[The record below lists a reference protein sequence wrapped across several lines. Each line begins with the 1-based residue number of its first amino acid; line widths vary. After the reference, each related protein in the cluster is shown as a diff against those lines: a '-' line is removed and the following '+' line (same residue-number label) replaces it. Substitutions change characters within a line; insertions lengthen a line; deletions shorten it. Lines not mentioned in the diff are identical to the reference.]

1 MLLVPRKAPRLT
13 APHIDGWRWEHV
25 RDLNVPA
32 WLKWVNRYSA
42 GNIPEAAADFLA
54 SATGWALHK
63 QTWVDR
69 DATRLRGEA
78 PKVRP
83 LADGSVMSWLA
94 HYYANAP
101 MVTVAADHLG
111 HIQR

>member
-1 MLLVPRKAPRLT
+1 V
-13 APHIDGWRWEHV
+13 
-25 RDLNVPA
+25 
-32 WLKWVNRYSA
+32 VNRYSA
-42 GNIPEAAADFLA
+42 GNIPEAAADFLV

-83 LADGSVMSWLA
+83 LAASNVMSRLA
-94 HYYANAP
+94 HCHAIARIAI
-101 MVTVAADHLG
+101 VAAGHLG
-111 HIQR
+111 YVQRTAFTKAGIELSSVPFIPLVLAYKLFLTASY